1 MAISPEDK
9 EILLTQSET
18 KTLAEWIK
26 FFNNKYTKDQIYGF
40 CYYQRLLIKKQD
52 RPSEADNQEEDDRRW
67 HINENYFKQWT
78 HNMAYTLGLW
88 YAVGNIYAGK
98 VFDITLHAKDKY
110 VLKAIADDMGYKGQL
125 YDYVDQQSARLN
137 FSCDVIYDDIVK
149 LGGPEFRNVPIKF
162 PPKMPKEFLAD
173 FVRGYYDGAGGISFM
188 KNDRVNSALTGS
200 DRMFLEV
207 MTEHLR
213 QQADIEQGSYD
224 PINKAIRFGKKDTER
239 LGEFMYK
246 NNPELFLQR
255 KKNKFNTLI
264 NI

>member
-1 MAISPEDK
+1 
-9 EILLTQSET
+9 
-18 KTLAEWIK
+18 
-26 FFNNKYTKDQIYGF
+26 
-40 CYYQRLLIKKQD
+40 
-52 RPSEADNQEEDDRRW
+52 
-67 HINENYFKQWT
+67 
-78 HNMAYTLGLW
+78 
-88 YAVGNIYAGK
+88 
-98 VFDITLHAKDKY
+98 
-110 VLKAIADDMGYKGQL
+110 
-125 YDYVDQQSARLN
+125 
-137 FSCDVIYDDIVK
+137 
-149 LGGPEFRNVPIKF
+149 
-162 PPKMPKEFLAD
+162 
-173 FVRGYYDGAGGISFM
+173 M
-188 KNDRVNSALTGS
+188 KNDRVNSALTGT